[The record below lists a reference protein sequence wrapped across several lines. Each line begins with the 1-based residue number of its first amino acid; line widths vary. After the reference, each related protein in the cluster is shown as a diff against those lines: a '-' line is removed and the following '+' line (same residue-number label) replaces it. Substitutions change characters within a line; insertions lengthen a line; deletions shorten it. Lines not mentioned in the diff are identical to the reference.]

1 MGSCFA
7 QHLARNL
14 GSIGLNYYIAE
25 PAPTLMS
32 EVEAVLY
39 NYSVF
44 SARFGNI
51 YTVRQGLQLFE
62 RAFEFFRP
70 EENVWT
76 VEGGFVDP
84 FRPSIN
90 PTPFSTPDAVIADQR
105 NHLSCVRQMFE
116 RTDWLIFTLGLT
128 EGWRSI
134 VDGAVFP
141 LAPGVAGGSFRP
153 DHHEFFNPSAAE
165 TSRDLNLLIDHVWTI
180 NPACRVILTVSPVP
194 LIATYEP
201 SHVWTAT
208 TYSKAV
214 LRVAAEEAARRYQH
228 VFYFPSYE
236 IITSPAAGGTYY
248 ADDLRQVTDLGVKH
262 VMRCFKKNFVFDKN
276 SGLNMS
282 APVVAPSSR
291 STFPEVIC
299 DEELI
304 EQSIQLS
311 GMGQERG

>member
-14 GSIGLNYYIAE
+14 ASLGLNYYITE
-25 PAPTLMS
+25 RAPMAMS
-32 EVEAVLY
+32 EAEAALY

-44 SARFGNI
+44 SARFGNV

-62 RAFEFFRP
+62 RAFGFFRP
-70 EENVWT
+70 EENFWT
-76 VEGGFVDP
+76 VAGGFVDP

-90 PTPFSTPDAVIADQR
+90 PTPFATPEAVIADQE

-128 EGWRSI
+128 EAWRSI
-134 VDGAVFP
+134 ADGAVYP
-141 LAPGVAGGSFRP
+141 LAPGVAGGEFSP
-153 DHHEFFNPSAAE
+153 DHHEFFNSSAAE
-165 TSRDLNLLIDHVWTI
+165 NSRDLSLLIDHIRRI
-180 NPACRVILTVSPVP
+180 NPTCRVILTVSPVP

-201 SHVWTAT
+201 THVWTAT

-214 LRVAAEEAARRYQH
+214 LRVAAEEAARMCQQ

-236 IITSPAAGGTYY
+236 IITSPAAGGAYY

-262 VMRCFKKNFVFDKN
+262 VMRSFKKNFIFDEN
-276 SGLNMS
+276 SGLNKS
-282 APVVAPSSR
+282 APVVVPANSR
-291 STFPEVIC
+291 TFREVIC

-311 GMGQERG
+311 GMGQERV